1 LIFLPLDC
9 ETAYKKFL
17 KNTKKKNHN
26 YFLFIS
32 GKTFPKIKRRG
43 PSTVENLFA
52 MLSYNIVENNG
63 NDEEMVEASSASSDY
78 VFRIVTSMNSE
89 FSDDQ
94 NQGIE
99 FFINLLK

>member
-1 LIFLPLDC
+1 
-9 ETAYKKFL
+9 
-17 KNTKKKNHN
+17 
-26 YFLFIS
+26 
-32 GKTFPKIKRRG
+32 
-43 PSTVENLFA
+43 